1 MVNCSWLMTMT
12 TMITII
18 IIFFNG
24 LLFFWNGLP
33 PNPTFQPLRA
43 EKTTYYA
50 RKLLRTCRGIYQGL
64 PTIEYNIGN

>member
-1 MVNCSWLMTMT
+1 MVNDNDNNDHYHYHVF
-12 TMITII
+12 IVYI
-18 IIFFNG
+18 
-24 LLFFWNGLP
+24 LFFGNGLP

-50 RKLLRTCRGIYQGL
+50 GKFLRAFRGIYQEL